1 MSEQYMTSD
10 FWLGGVLLSEAGA
23 KLVDV
28 QINRNG
34 RETVVF
40 SFKGKNLSQVA
51 RAYCNQEAVANVT
64 QLREKINLLRDYI
77 FQTRTQS

>member
-1 MSEQYMTSD
+1 MSERYMTSD
-10 FWLGGVLLSEAGA
+10 FWLGGTLLCETDAE
-23 KLVDV
+23 LVDV

-34 RETVVF
+34 RETVIF
-40 SFKGKNLSQVA
+40 SFKGENLSRMA

-77 FQTRTQS
+77 FQTREQG